1 MFTKDQ
7 VRKIYDNHRAN
18 DKTFAEC
25 WSSDNHDFYEWC
37 SQYTDYQHKKK
48 KDSFDT
54 IDHLEKRMLL
64 NEQMEDN

>member
-37 SQYTDYQHKKK
+37 SQYTDYQKIKK

-54 IDHLEKRMLL
+54 IDHLEKKMLL
-64 NEQMEDN
+64 NEQMENN

>member
-7 VRKIYDNHRAN
+7 VRKIYDDHRAN

-25 WSSDNHDFYEWC
+25 WSSDNHDFYKWC
-37 SQYTDYQHKKK
+37 SQYTDYQHIKK
-48 KDSFDT
+48 KDAFDT